1 MATIGITDP
10 TEIKRLAEAHIHAMA
25 AAKMSK
31 TIPRDVKVFPTVNR
45 APEKVT
51 IKKDRAQMRLH
62 PKWLKIRDL
71 GPKLEDVWVFN
82 NREEQVVDT
91 FGMRAGTLLRQ
102 QERGVEF

>member
-1 MATIGITDP
+1 
-10 TEIKRLAEAHIHAMA
+10 
-25 AAKMSK
+25 
-31 TIPRDVKVFPTVNR
+31 
-45 APEKVT
+45 
-51 IKKDRAQMRLH
+51 MRLD